1 LREIQLLAEENQRL
15 KQQNA
20 ELEAVLRMTE
30 ERKSSPPAANN
41 AVASTLPAQHAFG
54 SAHTVIDVTML
65 KRWHL
70 ILLAS
75 VLLLTFALGG
85 WLVDWG
91 VRRRHGG
98 FRV

>member
-1 LREIQLLAEENQRL
+1 
-15 KQQNA
+15 
-20 ELEAVLRMTE
+20 
-30 ERKSSPPAANN
+30 
-41 AVASTLPAQHAFG
+41 
-54 SAHTVIDVTML
+54 
-65 KRWHL
+65 
-70 ILLAS
+70 